1 MAERMELTAP
11 ARRGKTGTGDD
22 ARHSAEHWHRR
33 AECGNPVCSRG
44 WLAVLKDRRRPVFEG
59 KWGCCARCVS
69 ALIGAAIRREA
80 GEDGVAEETGEHRH
94 RVPLGLILLAQGWIT
109 QPQLRKA
116 LDAQKSAGSG
126 RIGDWLTAE
135 CGMSRELITRGLSMQ
150 WGCPALTMEGF
161 NAEAMALA
169 VPKILMETLGVVPV
183 RVAAGRM
190 LYLAFADRL
199 DAAAAFA
206 IERMSGL
213 KVQSGLVDGAQW
225 TAARNRLRRCEFVD
239 ATLEH
244 VVDGK
249 ALGRRIASDIVGI
262 QPRASRLVRV
272 HEFYW
277 LRMWLE
283 TGAMSGP
290 EGGIPTGREDVVD
303 RIYTAATQQ

>member
-1 MAERMELTAP
+1 MAERLELMVP
-11 ARRGKTGTGDD
+11 AGREKTRTGED
-22 ARHSAEHWHRR
+22 AWRSAEQWNRR
-33 AECGNPVCSRG
+33 AECGNSLCSRG

-69 ALIGAAIRREA
+69 TLVGAAIRREA
-80 GEDGVAEETGEHRH
+80 GGDEAVREDGEHHH
-94 RVPLGLILLAQGWIT
+94 RVPLGLVLLAQGWIT

-116 LDAQKSAGSG
+116 LDAQKSCGSG
-126 RIGDWLTAE
+126 RIGHWLASE
-135 CGMSRELITRGLSMQ
+135 CGLSRDLITRGLSMQ

-169 VPKILMETLGVVPV
+169 VPKILLEALGVVPV

-199 DAAAAFA
+199 DEAAAFA

-213 KVQSGLVDGAQW
+213 KVQSGLVDGAEW
-225 TAARNRLRRCEFVD
+225 AAALSRLRRCEFVN
-239 ATLEH
+239 ATLDYVE
-244 VVDGK
+244 DGK
-249 ALGRRIASDIVGI
+249 TLARRMASDITSI

-283 TGAMSGP
+283 TGAMSRP
-290 EGGIPTGREDVVD
+290 EGGIPASREDVVD
-303 RIYTAATQQ
+303 RIYSVAAQQ